1 MYRLASEGKGF
12 IISDNLVRLQGL
24 RVGQMIDLPTP
35 TGLLRLPIVGV
46 TRDWSDQQGT
56 IFVDLAVYRQ
66 HWQDDT
72 ASLFRVYVKP
82 GVDPMQVRQR
92 IIERVGGQRRLL
104 VLTNADVRRYIFRLT
119 DQWLQLTYT
128 QVFVAV
134 LVAVLGIVNT
144 LTVSIIDRKREL
156 GVIRAVG
163 GLRQQIRHTVWME
176 AVAIGLVGLVMGLG
190 FGAVN
195 LYYLLEVAQRDLTGV
210 RLPYNFPVGIGAM
223 LLPTILAA
231 AFVAALWPGE
241 AAVRGSLVEALE
253 YE

>member
-1 MYRLASEGKGF
+1 
-12 IISDNLVRLQGL
+12 
-24 RVGQMIDLPTP
+24 
-35 TGLLRLPIVGV
+35 
-46 TRDWSDQQGT
+46 
-56 IFVDLAVYRQ
+56 
-66 HWQDDT
+66 
-72 ASLFRVYVKP
+72 
-82 GVDPMQVRQR
+82 
-92 IIERVGGQRRLL
+92 
-104 VLTNADVRRYIFRLT
+104 
-119 DQWLQLTYT
+119 
-128 QVFVAV
+128 
-134 LVAVLGIVNT
+134 
-144 LTVSIIDRKREL
+144 
-156 GVIRAVG
+156 
-163 GLRQQIRHTVWME
+163 ME